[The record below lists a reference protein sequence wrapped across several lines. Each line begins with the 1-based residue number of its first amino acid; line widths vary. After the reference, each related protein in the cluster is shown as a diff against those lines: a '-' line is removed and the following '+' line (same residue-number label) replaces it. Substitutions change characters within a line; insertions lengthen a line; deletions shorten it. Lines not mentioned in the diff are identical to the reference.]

1 MKKGPRPHSD
11 SEAMECCGQRQG
23 LLVGW
28 EQPWGFLI
36 QVTVFLPLWL
46 VIGTLFGQYTVV
58 INVFA
63 TLKQNIQVV

>member
-1 MKKGPRPHSD
+1 
-11 SEAMECCGQRQG
+11 MECCGQRQG

>member
-1 MKKGPRPHSD
+1 MKKVPRPHSD
-11 SEAMECCGQRQG
+11 SEAMKCCGQRQG